1 MACQA
6 LRACRRP
13 GQAAGPLPSCLTS
26 VQLRGQQTLG
36 SASLPLARHSVRH
49 VRALDEERLMEV
61 EWEDGGHSLYPFTWL
76 RDNCQCPLCTLESA
90 QARKLLMSDL
100 DIHTGVDVLE
110 VTNDNKV
117 GCCHDLTCVF
127 GGSHIQYKG
136 YILRE
141 EDECLNYYPYW
152 MCKCRI
158 HSTEPTSWFNINF
171 L

>member
-13 GQAAGPLPSCLTS
+13 GQAAGPPPSCLTS

-100 DIHTGVDVLE
+100 DIHAGVDVVE

-117 GCCHDLTCVF
+117 G
-127 GGSHIQYKG
+127 
-136 YILRE
+136 
-141 EDECLNYYPYW
+141 
-152 MCKCRI
+152 
-158 HSTEPTSWFNINF
+158 
-171 L
+171 